1 MYCISIYELVHN
13 GKITRHSVLFPV
25 HSVPLSHLAV
35 LNTAEHIPITIQ
47 LYELDIP
54 L

>member
-1 MYCISIYELVHN
+1 MHCIVTYEVVHY
-13 GKITRHSVLFPV
+13 GAITRRSFLFPV

-35 LNTAEHIPITIQ
+35 LNTGEHIQIMIQ

-54 L
+54 P